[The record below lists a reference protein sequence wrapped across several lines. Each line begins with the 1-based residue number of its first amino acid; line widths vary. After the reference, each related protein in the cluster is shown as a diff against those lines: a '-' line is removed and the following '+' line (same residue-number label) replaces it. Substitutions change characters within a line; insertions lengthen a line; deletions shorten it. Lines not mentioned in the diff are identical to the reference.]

1 MYLIVFIKFGYSWN
15 NLLFWVLFSLLLVV
29 AMIDLYHRII
39 PNGILI
45 AGTIIGLPLA
55 GLQSIASLVNGVIGF
70 IAAGLIMLLIAVV
83 SKGGVGG
90 GDIKLSAVM
99 GQYLG
104 RQGVLAALLIA
115 FPGGGDGS
123 VAGMEVPAGGV
134 VPGLRRR
141 GCDREHN
148 DPVKNEKVEGSGALR
163 AVPGPGGC
171 HCRTGGG

>member
-1 MYLIVFIKFGYSWN
+1 MIVFIKFGYSWN

-39 PNGILI
+39 PDGVLI

-70 IAAGLIMLLIAVV
+70 IAAGGLIMLLIAVV
-83 SKGGVGG
+83 SKGGMGG

-99 GQYLG
+99 GQYPG

-115 FPGGGDGS
+115 FPGGGLF
-123 VAGMEVPAGGV
+123 
-134 VPGLRRR
+134 GLFLLLTGRR
-141 GCDREHN
+141 GRKD
-148 DPVKNEKVEGSGALR
+148 
-163 AVPGPGGC
+163 AVPFGPFLAPGGAAAVLW
-171 HCRTGGG
+171 GGELLAWYMAVVGMVYYKS